1 MRRLGGYELQRN
13 LGGTDAAQVW
23 QGLESASESPALIFV
38 LPAAYLLSARP
49 DLATR
54 HPALLPLAH
63 SGVAE
68 VPGENGQPGGR
79 AAYLGSALPPGA
91 EPLRSLDRAALLDL
105 LGALATLHRA
115 GAAHGGVRP
124 ELLWRRG
131 NQVYLAGAGVPWQRE
146 REPNPLAVPD
156 FAQDVRRLG
165 GALADVR
172 EEADLPAGW
181 LPALREA
188 TAPQAAQDLLARWQE
203 EPRPELAAQ
212 PNPPQKL
219 TATRPLVPTP
229 PRPATP
235 PPATPLSSAAPVTA
249 SGGVRRG
256 VSPWPWLL
264 TSLALAG
271 VLAGSFWAY
280 QNLKVPGAPLEPPA
294 CCEVRY
300 TVRGSEVPVQLR
312 VLDAPPQLTV
322 DPQQAE
328 GTAPGTMQLPGPGE
342 YRIRVSA
349 DGYAPQTISVTVPR
363 SLPVAIEL
371 E

>member
-1 MRRLGGYELQRN
+1 MSHMRRLGGYELQRN

-23 QGLESASESPALIFV
+23 QGAALASEQPALVFV
-38 LPAAYLLSARP
+38 LPAAYLLDARP
-49 DLATR
+49 DLSGQ
-54 HPALLPLAH
+54 HPALLPLTH

-68 VPGENGQPGGR
+68 VPGEGNEPGGR
-79 AAYLGSALPPGA
+79 AAYLGSPLPHGA
-91 EPLRSLDRAALLDL
+91 EPLSALSRAGLLALLE
-105 LGALATLHRA
+105 ALATLHRA
-115 GAAHGGVRP
+115 GAMHGDVRP
-124 ELLWRRG
+124 ELLWHSG
-131 NQVYLAGAGVPWQRE
+131 AHVYLAGAGVPWQRE
-146 REPNPLAVPD
+146 REQEQPPGSAPD

-165 GALADVR
+165 QALAGLR
-172 EEADLPAGW
+172 EEAGLPVGW
-181 LPALREA
+181 LPALRSA
-188 TAPQAAQDLLARWQE
+188 TSRQAAQELLDRWQSGDE
-203 EPRPELAAQ
+203 AAEPEPVPAVQ
-212 PNPPQKL
+212 
-219 TATRPLVPTP
+219 TAST
-229 PRPATP
+229 PATP
-235 PPATPLSSAAPVTA
+235 ARVPPAPPVTLAAPA
-249 SGGVRRG
+249 PAPGQPRG

-280 QNLKVPGAPLEPPA
+280 PNLQLPGAPQEPPA

-300 TVRGSEVPVQLR
+300 AVRGGEVPVRLR
-312 VLDAPPQLTV
+312 VLEAPPLLTV

-363 SLPVAIEL
+363 SLPVTIGL